1 MPATT
6 KNRKI
11 LDKEF
16 LEDSIYLYDKNYTH
30 KKQNIIDNKSPHI
43 SLESKD
49 EKDLSKAKLNIN
61 ISNDSERKN
70 YDYLI
75 ANNDEK
81 NNTLKWISPVYPD
94 DKELLSTE
102 KLNEYDKKLISAK
115 ALNNFQGTENIN
127 TVGEI
132 TSGTWNAGSITAAG
146 NIKATGTIR
155 AKKAEIA
162 GFATESTQTDNLTAI
177 NVKTEGLNVIGNAD
191 IAGDLVAGK
200 VISTS
205 FVIGENGEF
214 GTGKTNDLEVINSIN
229 AIKIDDENGKADYK
243 FKLNQT
249 SLGINS
255 SNINLTGATTIKNGN
270 SAIELNGSKT
280 DINSSNINLTGATT
294 IKNNDKINIEVNA
307 NGTTISGNT
316 SINNILT
323 IDNNKVSVTKNFEIL
338 DKDNINILN
347 INSKEVSVYNSI
359 NSIKLGNYFNIN
371 TKNVTVGLPLILE
384 RGTIKVGENVYEFA
398 DTEIILGNDFDFD
411 FQKSQS

>member
-132 TSGTWNAGSITAAG
+132 TLGTWNAGSITAAG
-146 NIKATGTIR
+146 DIKAIGTIR

-191 IAGDLVAGK
+191 VAGDLVAGK

-371 TKNVTVGLPLILE
+371 TQNVTVGLPLILE

>member
-61 ISNDSERKN
+61 ISNDSERKD

-81 NNTLKWISPVYPD
+81 NTLKWISPVYPN

-146 NIKATGTIR
+146 NIKAKGTII

-162 GFATESTQTDNLTAI
+162 GFTTESTQTDNLTAI
-177 NVKTEGLNVIGNAD
+177 NVKTDGLNVIGNAD

-200 VISTS
+200 VVSTS
-205 FVIGENGEF
+205 FVIGETGEF

-229 AIKIDDENGKADYK
+229 AIKIDDENGKTDYK

-249 SLGINS
+249 SLDINS
-255 SNINLTGATTIKNGN
+255 SNINLTGVTTIKNGN
-270 SAIELNGSKT
+270 SAIALNGSKT
-280 DINSSNINLTGATT
+280 DINSSNINLTGVTT

-371 TKNVTVGLPLILE
+371 TQNVTIGLPLILE

>member
-255 SNINLTGATTIKNGN
+255 SNINLTGATTIKN
-270 SAIELNGSKT
+270 
-280 DINSSNINLTGATT
+280 
-294 IKNNDKINIEVNA
+294 NDKINIEVNA

-371 TKNVTVGLPLILE
+371 TQNVTVGLPLILE